1 MLDSKTKDLC
11 RICARELY
19 GNQRRWIFH
28 PAAKLS
34 LQVLLSHVLGR
45 ELARDGRGEFAC
57 SKCAFMLDRMY
68 RFDTVIARVEALSIE
83 RMQKLLL
90 EKDRLRQC
98 ISGLYRR
105 NNAEDF
111 GAGVTSEPT
120 EASVVDISGLSD
132 SKYNSLIE
140 EDLAY
145 SVYESWAEQ
154 ADSPAHPLGHHQ
166 NPIST
171 LNLHHQCHAGSEA
184 GSTQRSRKCR
194 GCAALRVADS
204 DYEAV
209 CKVPRKVGR
218 STSCGPSTRYSASVL
233 GSTDEVCPGPA
244 PVPPESDPQST
255 SLTDIVESTQACET
269 EHSSLSTASSAE
281 SLDTAVDVSV
291 PCPAIHV
298 DLMQADVEEEKVMI
312 QKPETE
318 QNPKPGGLE
327 LALSLIKSFQC
338 RPVQVPRGS
347 RLPVPIKPVATLPEG
362 LLSFLQVPQAGTDC
376 SFSQQ
381 SADLTSPSIPQE
393 LHLDL
398 VDMEELWVDD
408 YVQCKPLGHQK
419 KLIGEQQAQLV
430 QYENAAGQ
438 CVNELQKAQLQVQS
452 LQTKIKESE
461 VSNKKLQ
468 QRLAEM
474 ECELRSVR
482 EAAHGQ
488 ERTIQTL
495 SDGLNTKDI
504 EVADLQQLMEEQKEL
519 LRSLKQHNQRQ
530 KMQQLQKSG
539 AGPGQLQ
546 TEMLELQASLFSAQL
561 ELQDLQR
568 NQRQAQRRED
578 DLTRVNQRLLT
589 DLQGALHQRQETE
602 KYNDYSELLNG
613 QKEPGGNRDIVIH
626 KLKQR
631 IQERDRALERAVDER
646 FVCLEQKE
654 DEKRKLQL
662 FLREKERDMEK
673 LRCVLS
679 SNEETITSLE
689 ALVRGKTLELDQVSE
704 AWRCSQWIQ
713 RESEDT
719 HTRSLRERDALI
731 SQLQTAL
738 HSRTKEA
745 EQDLTAALMG
755 KAALGSS
762 EVMEEL
768 RCRLQLKERLFQEL
782 LADRSRQTQEHHT
795 HVQELLS
802 TIHTRD
808 QYIKDSAERMGQVM
822 SEQVGRLQE
831 LRRQVVSA
839 GTSSQSKSEHSVDV
853 QSLQEELRLV
863 LAREREAQGDL
874 STPHSTLTISHNQF
888 QAQAQELEALN
899 RTVTIKDQIIKDLQ
913 MQLVEP
919 SALPLVEKLTQ
930 ELQELR
936 ERDSLQDRSCP
947 KCKVSLE
954 RMASMETEQ
963 TATSQADTGG
973 GHGDSLLIGL

>member
-519 LRSLKQHNQRQ
+519 LRSLKQQNQRQ
-530 KMQQLQKSG
+530 QMQQLQKSG

-602 KYNDYSELLNG
+602 KYNQELLVALQKARSDLEQMEERQKEGQREKEQEVEEKERSIRELQTTLQHKTHLLEDYSELLNG
-613 QKEPGGNRDIVIH
+613 QKEPGGNGDIVIH

-719 HTRSLRERDALI
+719 HTCSLRERDALI

-745 EQDLTAALMG
+745 EVNSHIVWSAVITFKTIFID
-755 KAALGSS
+755 KCS
-762 EVMEEL
+762 EKNTYHTFLFKTETQYKRDVLIECPDPVREL
-768 RCRLQLKERLFQEL
+768 
-782 LADRSRQTQEHHT
+782 
-795 HVQELLS
+795 
-802 TIHTRD
+802 
-808 QYIKDSAERMGQVM
+808 
-822 SEQVGRLQE
+822 
-831 LRRQVVSA
+831 
-839 GTSSQSKSEHSVDV
+839 
-853 QSLQEELRLV
+853 
-863 LAREREAQGDL
+863 
-874 STPHSTLTISHNQF
+874 
-888 QAQAQELEALN
+888 
-899 RTVTIKDQIIKDLQ
+899 
-913 MQLVEP
+913 
-919 SALPLVEKLTQ
+919 
-930 ELQELR
+930 
-936 ERDSLQDRSCP
+936 
-947 KCKVSLE
+947 
-954 RMASMETEQ
+954 
-963 TATSQADTGG
+963 
-973 GHGDSLLIGL
+973 